1 MLHQTMS
8 RASHPLPILLPAVR
22 SVPKCKPSPFQA
34 LCSSSQALGH
44 LQQNWSTGLGEKKVK
59 LTMEVP
65 QALGKPQIVIGQYQQ
80 VLAPQQA
87 GMAHSITGMGAYL
100 DGYSLGPQSC
110 CWLASPL
117 QETEIPETS
126 GTGSAQAE

>member
-8 RASHPLPILLPAVR
+8 RASRSLPILLPAVR

-44 LQQNWSTGLGEKKVK
+44 LKQNWSTGLGEKKVK

-87 GMAHSITGMGAYL
+87 GMAHSITGTEAYL
-100 DGYSLGPQSC
+100 DGYSLEPQSC

>member
-1 MLHQTMS
+1 MFLNVS
-8 RASHPLPILLPAVR
+8 PPLFKLC
-22 SVPKCKPSPFQA
+22 VPPPRH
-34 LCSSSQALGH
+34 LGIY
-44 LQQNWSTGLGEKKVK
+44 NKTGQLGLEKKKVK

-87 GMAHSITGMGAYL
+87 GMAHSITGTEAYL

-110 CWLASPL
+110 CWLALPL